1 MNKKIAIIGAGG
13 HGKVVGEIALLNQF
27 KTIDFFD
34 DKISGLDSRFP
45 FKILGT
51 SNDFKNH
58 LKNYSVCFVA
68 IGDNKIRHEK
78 INWLLKLNVRLANLV
93 HPKSTISQYSTLGA
107 GICIMAHAVVNPGTS
122 IGDGAIINTSVSV
135 DHDCIIE
142 EFVHI
147 SPNCALSGN
156 VKVGKFTHIGTGSSI
171 HPSIHI
177 GSNVKIGVGAKI
189 YKDIEDNIIFNN

>member
-27 KTIDFFD
+27 TTIDFFD
-34 DKISGLDSRFP
+34 DKVSDLDGRFP
-45 FKILGT
+45 FKILGA
-51 SNDFKNH
+51 SNDLKNH
-58 LKNYSVCFVA
+58 LKHYSAYFVA

-78 INWLLKLNVRLANLV
+78 INWLLKLNVRLTNLF
-93 HPKSTISQYSTLGA
+93 HPKSTISQYSTLGT

-122 IGDGAIINTSVSV
+122 IGNGAIINTSVSV
-135 DHDCIIE
+135 DHDCFIE

-171 HPSIHI
+171 HPCINI